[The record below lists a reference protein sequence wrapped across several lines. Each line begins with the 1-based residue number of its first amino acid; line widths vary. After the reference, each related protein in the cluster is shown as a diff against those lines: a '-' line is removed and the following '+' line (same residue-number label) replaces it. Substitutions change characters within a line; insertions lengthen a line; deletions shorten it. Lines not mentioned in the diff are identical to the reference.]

1 MIWNETIE
9 CMDREK
15 SSQDSKHTTQENC
28 GLRLSQHAFLPE
40 ENAGNGYHPR

>member
-9 CMDREK
+9 CMDRESLRK
-15 SSQDSKHTTQENC
+15 IQSIRLKKNC